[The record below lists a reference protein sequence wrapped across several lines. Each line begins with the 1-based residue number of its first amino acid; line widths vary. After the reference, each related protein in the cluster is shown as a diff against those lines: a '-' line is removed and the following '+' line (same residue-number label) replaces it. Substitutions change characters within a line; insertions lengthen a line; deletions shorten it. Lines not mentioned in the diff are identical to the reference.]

1 MNQPFRPDFLPMT
14 VGSLPYD
21 SPAVALE
28 QILQNTP
35 DIPAWPQLPK
45 RTFLENMYV
54 QYSQGFPG
62 IVVDMQNE
70 RIYVDRERDLDPE
83 LEQLYT
89 SYLENDLRAGA
100 LSEEYA
106 AGLSYFLKQHF
117 DSARAVKGHVTGP
130 VSWGLTVTDQNR
142 RPILYDEVLAE
153 AVAKHLRLNA
163 SWQERQLRHKAV
175 NTIMFV
181 DEPYMSSFGSAY
193 VAIEREQ
200 VIALLEE
207 VFEGIHGLKGV
218 HCCGNTDWSILLST
232 SVDILNLDAYEYA
245 ETLSLYPEALDAF
258 LDRGGIVAWGIVP
271 TLDEAALMGEE
282 VGSLSAR
289 LEAAIQLMAS
299 KGVSL
304 DKLLASALVTPSCGL
319 RTLSEAGAERA
330 LSLLAEVS
338 RRMRERY
345 GYR

>member
-1 MNQPFRPDFLPMT
+1 MFRPNFLPMT

-21 SPAVALE
+21 NAAAALE
-28 QILQNTP
+28 QILQYTP

-62 IVVDMQNE
+62 IVVDKPNE

-89 SYLENDLRAGA
+89 RYLENDLQAGA
-100 LSEEYA
+100 LDKDYA
-106 AGLSYFLKQHF
+106 AGLAYFLKQRF
-117 DSARAVKGHVTGP
+117 DSAQAVKGHVTGP
-130 VSWGLTVTDQNR
+130 VSWGLTVIDQNR
-142 RPILYDEVLAE
+142 RPILYDEILAE
-153 AVAKHLRLNA
+153 AVAKHLRLGA
-163 SWQERQLRHKAV
+163 AWQERQLRHMAPH
-175 NTIMFV
+175 TIMFV
-181 DEPYMSSFGSAY
+181 DEPYMASFGSAY
-193 VAIEREQ
+193 VAIDREQ

-207 VFEGIHGLKGV
+207 VFDGIHGLKGV

-258 LDRGGIVAWGIVP
+258 LNRGGIVAWGIVP
-271 TLDEAALMGEE
+271 TLDEAILMSENTS
-282 VGSLSAR
+282 SLVAK
-289 LEAAIQLMAS
+289 LEAAMQLMAS
-299 KGVSL
+299 KGVPL
-304 DKLLASALVTPSCGL
+304 DKLAASALVTPACGL
-319 RTLSEAGAERA
+319 RTLSEAGAVRA
-330 LSLLAEVS
+330 LRLLAEVS
-338 RRMRERY
+338 QEMQNRY